1 MCQTK
6 TLSDEEFA
14 EIVKVRPSTM
24 EEWLANGNTC
34 D

>member
-1 MCQTK
+1 MCEPK
-6 TLSDEEFA
+6 TLSDEDFA
-14 EIVKVRPSTM
+14 EIVKWRPSTM